1 MPKKFR
7 MRTLLKKV
15 VFNLKIVLYPI
26 KLSLTEY
33 LRSISKDKQGCG
45 YVNN

>member
-1 MPKKFR
+1 MLKKIR
-7 MRTLLKKV
+7 IGTWLKKV
-15 VFNLKIVLYPI
+15 IFNLKIVLYPI

-33 LRSISKDKQGCG
+33 LRSISKDKQGFG